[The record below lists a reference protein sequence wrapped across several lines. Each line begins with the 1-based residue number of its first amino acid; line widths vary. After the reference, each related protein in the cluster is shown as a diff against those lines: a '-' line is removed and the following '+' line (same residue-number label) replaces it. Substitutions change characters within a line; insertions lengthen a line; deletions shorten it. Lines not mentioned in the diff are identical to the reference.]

1 MTGVIKTV
9 KWVLRH
15 HKCFYY
21 TVAYCAFHY
30 VTHLRHSADCCVS
43 SECINADRATFSPLL
58 LLKPQPD
65 DATFAQFHHNK
76 VLKNIRS
83 CGKMRHFQSLQSMQ
97 TPRGTERYSHVRL
110 PAAYSQ
116 GLSFTH
122 TLIGWRHIEWEW
134 GRAGQGIG
142 PCRQS

>member
-1 MTGVIKTV
+1 MTGAIKMV
-9 KWVLRH
+9 KRVLH
-15 HKCFYY
+15 YHKCFYY

-30 VTHLRHSADCCVS
+30 ITHLRHSADCYVS
-43 SECINADRATFSPLL
+43 SECINADRATFYLL

-65 DATFAQFHHNK
+65 DSTFAQFHYNK

-83 CGKMRHFQSLQSMQ
+83 CGKIRNFQSLQSIQ
-97 TPRGTERYSHVRL
+97 TPRGTESYSHVRL

-116 GLSFTH
+116 RLSFTH
-122 TLIGWRHIEWEW
+122 TLIDWRHIEWES

-142 PCRQS
+142 PSRQS